1 MNYEKLK
8 LQECSNIIQ
17 NKNRGV
23 LSLGGYSAPYQE
35 LVFDD
40 TDCFCGCLNIYFKTC
55 DCGTLMKYLKAN
67 NSASLLISRKCN
79 NYIETVIIM
88 LPACSRELFI
98 AKPRVSHG
106 ALVANNMFL
115 FFYFHK
121 STFFK
126 FRIGPFYIPFA
137 GHDNRITPDNPFVG
151 CQ

>member
-23 LSLGGYSAPYQE
+23 LSLCGYSAPYQE
-35 LVFDD
+35 LVFYD

-79 NYIETVIIM
+79 NYIETVIIEGD
-88 LPACSRELFI
+88 LEVLDDEVDCCCKKKDECFKTVQLTI
-98 AKPRVSHG
+98 
-106 ALVANNMFL
+106 NNICGKKYYM
-115 FFYFHK
+115 
-121 STFFK
+121 
-126 FRIGPFYIPFA
+126 
-137 GHDNRITPDNPFVG
+137 
-151 CQ
+151 C